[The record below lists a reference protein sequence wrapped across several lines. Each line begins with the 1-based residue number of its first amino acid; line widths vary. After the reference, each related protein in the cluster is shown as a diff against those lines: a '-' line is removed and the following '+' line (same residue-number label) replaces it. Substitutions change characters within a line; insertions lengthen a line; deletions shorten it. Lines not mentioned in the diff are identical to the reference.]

1 MAIKESIVMKDSEVK
16 SNVES
21 LELYSDHYPFSLA
34 LRIKNFENES
44 EYKKFIRN
52 CEKLVRSSV
61 EYRQWKNYIIDVLG
75 VNTCMVTHERIDEV
89 TIEVHHHLPSLFVLI
104 QTLINKKIE
113 MTEEFSS
120 FDIAQEAIELHFKN
134 KIGYVTLVKTIHEKF
149 HNGYLTVPKDIVRG
163 DYDYFLREYSSF
175 IDDEAL
181 EVITQ
186 RLSIDTSN
194 CTWSRNDYLVAG
206 VAN

>member
-1 MAIKESIVMKDSEVK
+1 MKDSEVK

>member
-1 MAIKESIVMKDSEVK
+1 MADSKIK

-21 LELYSDHYPFSLA
+21 LELYSDQYPFSLA

-52 CEKLVRSSV
+52 CEKLLRSCV

-75 VNTCMVTHERIDEV
+75 VNTCMITHERIDEV

-113 MTEEFSS
+113 TTEDFSS